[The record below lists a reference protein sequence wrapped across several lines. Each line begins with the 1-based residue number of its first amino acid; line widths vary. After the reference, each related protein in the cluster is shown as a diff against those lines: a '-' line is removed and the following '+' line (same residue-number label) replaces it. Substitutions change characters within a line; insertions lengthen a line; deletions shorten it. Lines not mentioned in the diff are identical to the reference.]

1 MLARTRA
8 RSLINHFAHSARRDG
23 DATEKQK
30 YKAETENK
38 NGTVQHK

>member
-1 MLARTRA
+1 MLARVRA
-8 RSLINHFAHSARRDG
+8 RSLINHFAQSPGRDG

-38 NGTVQHK
+38 NGTIQQK